1 MAMLALSRPYA
12 SLRDHVFRGVKT
24 GSPAELSW
32 VGSVRPTA
40 PDIARPRFK
49 TQIISSGD
57 RRKPNAPAGS
67 IRSFYAPHPF
77 WFKFHRARWLGGK
90 LRMRGSQCVGIRTI
104 SPANSRDNADAR
116 REVRAN

>member
-1 MAMLALSRPYA
+1 
-12 SLRDHVFRGVKT
+12 
-24 GSPAELSW
+24 

-49 TQIISSGD
+49 TQIMSSSKTA
-57 RRKPNAPAGS
+57 RNAPAGS

-77 WFKFHRARWLGGK
+77 WFKFHRARWLGGT
-90 LRMRGSQCVGIRTI
+90 LRVHGSQCVGIRTI

-116 REVRAN
+116 REVRAA